1 MPIVKHNRNDVENNP
16 REIRDDETARYLV
29 DGWQIVSDVIPEIVK
44 QEPVSTPVP
53 VVPVESPLEKI
64 EKAVDAVVD
73 APKAEPEQKVKR
85 PYKHRR

>member
-1 MPIVKHNRNDVENNP
+1 MPIASINVSCVNVPDNP
-16 REIRDDETARYLV
+16 RKIRDDEVAKYRA
-29 DGWQIVSDVIPEIVK
+29 DGWHVKPDEIVK
-44 QEPVSTPVP
+44 QEPVSTPAP